1 MEQVL
6 ILVES
11 REIMSLCQGRPRS
24 KAFISLHAWQKQ
36 FINCNFASMGKK
48 EGSTSACYLWRFTE
62 VWEMLMW
69 LTFIYNMFQNGPHVH
84 ILPLR
89 LSYCT
94 CLRKKK
100 IKDWYRICFA
110 VQEHTMM
117 IFFLRILCH
126 IRSGFLVPSSP
137 SPLSKYL
144 SLCVSVPRWR
154 SGE

>member
-1 MEQVL
+1 
-6 ILVES
+6 
-11 REIMSLCQGRPRS
+11 
-24 KAFISLHAWQKQ
+24 
-36 FINCNFASMGKK
+36 MGKK

-69 LTFIYNMFQNGPHVH
+69 LTFIYNMFRNGPRVH

-94 CLRKKK
+94 CSRKKEK
-100 IKDWYRICFA
+100 YRVIQNLLCSA
-110 VQEHTMM
+110 RAHNDD
-117 IFFLRILCH
+117 FFWRILCH
-126 IRSGFLVPSSP
+126 ISGGFLPPKPTPHPPIP

-154 SGE
+154 RGEQSSAFVLPECLSRKCELFHGLDEQRFI